1 MPSWSPSQDTV
12 FPDDHLF
19 IARCNTVHQPL
30 MHVIIY
36 IVRVA
41 VWVMQNLLDE
51 VVVLCCSSL
60 VTFSH
65 TPGLDV
71 LALAENTMALSMLQS
86 MLLSYTFSHTL
97 GLDVHWQRTRW
108 LCRCSKEGAAPLASK
123 IVQRIV

>member
-1 MPSWSPSQDTV
+1 
-12 FPDDHLF
+12 
-19 IARCNTVHQPL
+19 

-36 IVRVA
+36 IVRVV

-51 VVVLCCSSL
+51 VVVLCFSSL

-108 LCRCSKEGAAPLASK
+108 LC
-123 IVQRIV
+123 